1 MHWCPILL
9 SVWCLGWVF
18 SVLAC
23 LSVDATGALVL
34 LQFISLFL
42 LLLVVCMPVFLVFC
56 FGLLL
61 TFTLVKRTTLCTS
74 MVCAALCLFG
84 GLLVPCMSCPAGLV
98 GLCWFCAPVG
108 ASPCLPGFVAL
119 LAVLGWALLLPFV
132 VCPLLFWFLSLSSL
146 LSLPRGLS
154 CLVPWS
160 SLYPGLLVPPS
171 GYLVAAV
178 TA

>member
-74 MVCAALCLFG
+74 MVCAALCPFG
-84 GLLVPCMSCPAGLV
+84 GLVVPCMSCPAGLV

-108 ASPCLPGFVAL
+108 ESRCLPGFVAL
-119 LAVLGWALLLPFV
+119 LAVLLCALLLLLLFALFCFGSFL
-132 VCPLLFWFLSLSSL
+132 CPLCFPS
-146 LSLPRGLS
+146 PAG
-154 CLVPWS
+154 CLVWC
-160 SLYPGLLVPPS
+160 PGPACTLVCW
-171 GYLVAAV
+171 YLPLGIWLQL
-178 TA
+178 

>member
-74 MVCAALCLFG
+74 MVCAALCPFWW
-84 GLLVPCMSCPAGLV
+84 SCGSLHVALRGSWDCV
-98 GLCWFCAPVG
+98 GLCSCWCASLSSWFCCAPRCAWVCPV
-108 ASPCLPGFVAL
+108 AS
-119 LAVLGWALLLPFV
+119 FV
-132 VCPLLFWFLSLSSL
+132 VCPLLFWFLSLSPL

-154 CLVPWS
+154 CLVLWS
-160 SLYPGLLVPPS
+160 SLYLGLLVPPS